1 MKQSLDVCHT
11 ELEPWTH
18 RPDQQA
24 DTLARPGHDRP
35 GLCQSITHAFGP
47 CLGQAVV
54 KAGVKARAAAI
65 TFPPPCLSSARYC
78 SHDPNP
84 DPDPDPNQARAAVVP
99 PASGDAM
106 LAARAT
112 LLSSLQA
119 VDKVRDLR
127 GRVWARLRLRL
138 GLGLGLG

>member
-1 MKQSLDVCHT
+1 M
-11 ELEPWTH
+11 
-18 RPDQQA
+18 
-24 DTLARPGHDRP
+24 
-35 GLCQSITHAFGP
+35 
-47 CLGQAVV
+47 V

-84 DPDPDPNQARAAVVP
+84 DPNPNQARAAVVP

-119 VDKVRDLR
+119 VDKVMDPTPTPNPNPSPSPNLT
-127 GRVWARLRLRL
+127 LT
-138 GLGLGLG
+138 